1 MGIDFGYIFRISTK
15 PAWKV
20 RMIENVGN
28 GNKEFEETPRKAGK
42 TYIKGK
48 F

>member
-20 RMIENVGN
+20 RMIENVESDY
-28 GNKEFEETPRKAGK
+28 KEFEETPRKAGK
-42 TYIKGK
+42 TYL
-48 F
+48 